1 MNKHLGGHA
10 GKTWIDEGAL
20 SYLSNTLSIKTM
32 VDIGCGPAG
41 MKDIAKKLGIDWT
54 GVDGDEELFK
64 EYALDNNV
72 AAAFSSEFEAF

>member
-41 MKDIAKKLGIDWT
+41 MKDIAKK
-54 GVDGDEELFK
+54 
-64 EYALDNNV
+64 
-72 AAAFSSEFEAF
+72 